1 MLDYNE
7 NEKNIKS
14 QSFCT
19 LNLFEEL
26 SSLEDKKK
34 ILDLP
39 KFLLSMF
46 HFILY
51 FYNEKNHANIHQ
63 WICMNFKLHY
73 TLIPS
78 DLNA

>member
-7 NEKNIKS
+7 NEINIRS

-39 KFLLSMF
+39 IKMRKIMQIFTNGF
-46 HFILY
+46 V
-51 FYNEKNHANIHQ
+51 
-63 WICMNFKLHY
+63 
-73 TLIPS
+73 
-78 DLNA
+78 